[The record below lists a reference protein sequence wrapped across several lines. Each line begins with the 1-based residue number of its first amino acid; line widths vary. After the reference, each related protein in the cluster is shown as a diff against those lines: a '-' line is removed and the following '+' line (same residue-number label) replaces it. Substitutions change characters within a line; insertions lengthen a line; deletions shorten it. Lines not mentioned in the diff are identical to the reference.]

1 MTLNNGGI
9 LWYLIVGEKFSLDS
23 PLFLLHIFIS
33 LSSRCF
39 VFQSGW
45 RDSFVYNHT
54 HNGVT
59 HEITLIM
66 ALVMD
71 ERLYEK
77 T

>member
-1 MTLNNGGI
+1 VVGGI
-9 LWYLIVGEKFSLDS
+9 R
-23 PLFLLHIFIS
+23 LFTT
-33 LSSRCF
+33 
-39 VFQSGW
+39 
-45 RDSFVYNHT
+45 T